1 MYDGLLVGVRVDC
14 CRREIV
20 PGSEIR
26 IDKETQLYGQ
36 LIEGC
41 IFLMNLRCDLVLA
54 EAMSL
59 KKTANRNISNN
70 NTMRKVCQ
78 DCEQKKVYNINQGGQ
93 HK

>member
-1 MYDGLLVGVRVDC
+1 MYDGMLVGVRVDC

-41 IFLMNLRCDLVLA
+41 IFFDEFEM
-54 EAMSL
+54 
-59 KKTANRNISNN
+59 
-70 NTMRKVCQ
+70 
-78 DCEQKKVYNINQGGQ
+78 
-93 HK
+93 